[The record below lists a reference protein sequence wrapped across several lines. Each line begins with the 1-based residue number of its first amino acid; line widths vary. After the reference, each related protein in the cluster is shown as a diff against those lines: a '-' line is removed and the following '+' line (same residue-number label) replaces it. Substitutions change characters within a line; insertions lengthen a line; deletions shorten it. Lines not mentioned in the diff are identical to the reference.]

1 MQTAKHK
8 TSSAS
13 RSNGLDAIELLK
25 EDHRNVERIFKQFEK
40 LQEDDTDDE
49 SKRALVERACAALT
63 VHTRIEEEIFYPA
76 VRDVLQDEI
85 LSQEALVEHST
96 AKDLIASLEAL
107 EPGEPFYEAT
117 FTVLSEYVK
126 HHVKEEETE
135 MFPQVK
141 KAKLDLNELG
151 AQMKQRKDEL
161 EDENGPIESGP
172 VSDRG
177 DRDAEAPSPKAST
190 RGAKRS

>member
-1 MQTAKHK
+1 MQTAKQK
-8 TSSAS
+8 TPSTS
-13 RSNGLDAIELLK
+13 RLKGLDAIELLK
-25 EDHRNVERIFKQFEK
+25 EDHRNVEGIFKQFEK
-40 LQEDDTDDE
+40 LQEDDTADE

-85 LSQEALVEHST
+85 LGEEALVEHST
-96 AKDLIASLEAL
+96 AKELIASLEAL
-107 EPGEPFYEAT
+107 EPGEPFYDAT
-117 FTVLSEYVK
+117 FTVLAEYVK

-141 KAKLDLNELG
+141 KAKLDLHELG

-161 EDENGPIESGP
+161 EDEDGPIESGP
-172 VSDRG
+172 VSERPA
-177 DRDAEAPSPKAST
+177 RDAEAPSHKASA